1 MSEQLVIR
9 RRHRKKQPLPL
20 CASAGGFALREPLPA
35 GPAGETPSLTLREP
49 ESARSALIS
58 GGLSAFL
65 HLGLFGAIVVAAWLA
80 PPETIRKLIP
90 VEIIREKPGSN
101 EAPAPARPRVLRRS
115 RPRTMAAQRPRAVP
129 RVAPRAPLQPAVQPI
144 DAQAIQVQN
153 LDPLK
158 APTEL
163 RRRRVTSRQVT
174 VRRTAASPQAT
185 AAQVSAVDVRPTD
198 LNAPQVDFDGPRQIV
213 PGAQVVI
220 GAPEAFT
227 DLSDPDPADY
237 QAAAPDA
244 VFTSEG
250 DVDGSAYSAIEIDT
264 DLDLEFVDGGV
275 VGGTGTAV
283 GVVPCMQS
291 AFVVRYNAI
300 LKQRVLARWTV
311 PPGFSPGE
319 EVVLIFQLDSSGAAT
334 SIEFKGDVDP
344 ALGQSAVA
352 AMRAA
357 SPFPPM
363 DDNVRCLAEIR
374 LRGTFSSPTY

>member
-9 RRHRKKQPLPL
+9 HRHRKKRPLSL
-20 CASAGGFALREPLPA
+20 CASAGGFALREPVPI
-35 GPAGETPSLTLREP
+35 GPTGETPSLTLREP

-80 PPETIRKLIP
+80 PPETIHKLIP

-129 RVAPRAPLQPAVQPI
+129 RAPVQPAVRPI

-163 RRRRVTSRQVT
+163 RRRQVTSRQVT

-185 AAQVSAVDVRPTD
+185 AAPVSAVDVRPTD
-198 LNAPQVDFDGPRQIV
+198 LNAPQVDFEGPRQIV

-227 DLSDPDPADY
+227 DLSDLDPADY

-244 VFTSEG
+244 VFTAEG

-264 DLDLEFVDGGV
+264 DLDLEFVKNGV

-291 AFVVRYNAI
+291 AFVLRYKANVE
-300 LKQRVLARWTV
+300 KRVKARWTV
-311 PPGFSPGE
+311 PPGTPRE
-319 EVVLIFQLDSSGAAT
+319 QEVVLIFQLDSSGAAT

-374 LRGTFSSPTY
+374 LRGTFSTPTY